1 MYREFPVVKPTLPIA
16 ELVGTLESRPYVAV
30 IHDGTFHG
38 LITRA
43 DVLNYLRRQ
52 MTAAD

>member
-1 MYREFPVVKPTLPIA
+1 MD
-16 ELVGTLESRPYVAV
+16 
-30 IHDGTFHG
+30 DGQFQG

-52 MTAAD
+52 MAVTAAN

>member
-1 MYREFPVVKPTLPIA
+1 MFRDYPVVAPTLPLP
-16 ELVGTLESRPYVAV
+16 ELVAMLESTPYVAV
-30 IHDGTFHG
+30 IQDGTFHG

-52 MTAAD
+52 MTAAH

>member
-1 MYREFPVVKPTLPIA
+1 M
-16 ELVGTLESRPYVAV
+16 LEATPYVAV
-30 IHDGTFHG
+30 IHDGSFDG

-52 MTAAD
+52 MTAAH

>member
-1 MYREFPVVKPTLPIA
+1 MYRDFPVVEPSLPLP
-16 ELVGTLESRPYVAV
+16 ELVAVLESTPYVAV
-30 IHDGTFHG
+30 IHDGAFHG

-52 MTAAD
+52 VAAAH

>member
-1 MYREFPVVKPTLPIA
+1 M
-16 ELVGTLESRPYVAV
+16 
-30 IHDGTFHG
+30 DGGQFQG

-52 MTAAD
+52 MTAASPH